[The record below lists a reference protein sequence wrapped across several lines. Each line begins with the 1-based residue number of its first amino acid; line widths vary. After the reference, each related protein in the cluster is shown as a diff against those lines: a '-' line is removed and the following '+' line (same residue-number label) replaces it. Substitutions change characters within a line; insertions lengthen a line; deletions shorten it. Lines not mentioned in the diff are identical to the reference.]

1 MRKKNKVKIL
11 NFNFHIMPIG
21 KLDVLF
27 KNKIKKD
34 QTKIDLSKLIKNIDK
49 SEVNNVWVL
58 IKVWNLIRQHIEER
72 HYWLNRAAGV
82 DCWSI
87 SLLFRKSLVLF

>member
-1 MRKKNKVKIL
+1 MCKNNKVKIP

>member
-1 MRKKNKVKIL
+1 MCKNNKVKIP
-11 NFNFHIMPIG
+11 NFNFQIMPIG

-87 SLLFRKSLVLF
+87 SLLFRNSLVLF